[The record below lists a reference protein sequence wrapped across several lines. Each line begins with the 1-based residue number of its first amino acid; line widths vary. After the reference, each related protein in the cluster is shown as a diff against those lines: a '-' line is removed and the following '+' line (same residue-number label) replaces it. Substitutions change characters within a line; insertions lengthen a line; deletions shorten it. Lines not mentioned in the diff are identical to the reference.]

1 VQLLVRALVGALPW
15 LAVCCP
21 ALGAGAGRPNII
33 LILADDFGYECV
45 GANGGQSYRTPH
57 LDRLAAA
64 GMRFERCHVQP
75 MCTPTRVELLT
86 GLSNVRNYYAFDILL
101 RDQVTVAHR
110 LRDAG
115 YATGVC
121 GKWQLG
127 REPDSPRHF
136 GFDEALLWQ
145 HTRRPPRY
153 ANPGLE
159 RDGVERDWRSGEYGP
174 DLVNDFALDFIT
186 RHQDG
191 PFFLFYPLML
201 THEPFQPTPDSP
213 EWDATAVGEN
223 VNRDVRHFGAMVEY
237 MDKLVG
243 RLEARLAEL
252 GIRDDTLLVF
262 LGDNGTAGRVT
273 SRFQGADF
281 RGGKAETT
289 HRGTHVPLIVSW
301 PAVVR
306 GGRVNGDLIAAV
318 DLLPTLCAAADVD
331 VPGACDGVSFLPQ
344 LQGRPAAPR
353 PWIYAWYSPRRRHD
367 PTVWEYA
374 FDEHYKL
381 YRDGRFYDL
390 TSDPEEAVALPVAG
404 RSGAAAAAAARLQG
418 VLQRFANARPERL
431 DREFEAAGRA
441 AGAAPPRNP

>member
-145 HTRRPPRY
+145 HTRRPPR
-153 ANPGLE
+153 
-159 RDGVERDWRSGEYGP
+159 
-174 DLVNDFALDFIT
+174 
-186 RHQDG
+186 
-191 PFFLFYPLML
+191 
-201 THEPFQPTPDSP
+201 
-213 EWDATAVGEN
+213 
-223 VNRDVRHFGAMVEY
+223 
-237 MDKLVG
+237 
-243 RLEARLAEL
+243 
-252 GIRDDTLLVF
+252 
-262 LGDNGTAGRVT
+262 
-273 SRFQGADF
+273 
-281 RGGKAETT
+281 
-289 HRGTHVPLIVSW
+289 
-301 PAVVR
+301 
-306 GGRVNGDLIAAV
+306 
-318 DLLPTLCAAADVD
+318 
-331 VPGACDGVSFLPQ
+331 
-344 LQGRPAAPR
+344 
-353 PWIYAWYSPRRRHD
+353 
-367 PTVWEYA
+367 
-374 FDEHYKL
+374 
-381 YRDGRFYDL
+381 
-390 TSDPEEAVALPVAG
+390 
-404 RSGAAAAAAARLQG
+404 
-418 VLQRFANARPERL
+418 
-431 DREFEAAGRA
+431 
-441 AGAAPPRNP
+441 